1 MRKSIFDI
9 LSQNTNLYDDADRLI
24 DMFKCEELLYSNYK
38 DYSLIDFVDE
48 YCFDNW
54 KMRGH
59 CVDLDDFLDTVNF
72 AFYAED
78 AKCNIES
85 QLVLIEVIYNF
96 WKLANDKLQKY
107 SAIYQWFGNF
117 YHLRDVMDDILEK
130 NNHTIYIDNE
140 KNCLL
145 VVEDKPEVSA
155 VIEILPDSN
164 LVLDVIKYNH
174 HSLKGEIDLKK
185 SILLRLGSEL
195 EAKRKDLKKI
205 DNKLTEDIFFLL
217 NKLNIR
223 HNNIS
228 KEHVSNYVECVANM
242 ESPEL
247 EEWYDE
253 LYQMILLAFLLLDNK
268 NREVNIGKLKDKILN
283 INS

>member
-1 MRKSIFDI
+1 MRKNIFEI
-9 LSQNTNLYDDADRLI
+9 LKDNTNLSNDTTRLVK
-24 DMFKCEELLYSNYK
+24 MFKYEDLLYSNHE
-38 DYSLIDFVDE
+38 DYNLIDFVDE
-48 YCFDNW
+48 YCFDDW
-54 KMRGH
+54 KMREH
-59 CVDLDDFLDTVNF
+59 CVDSNDFLKTVDF

-78 AKCNIES
+78 AKFNLES
-85 QLVLIEVIYNF
+85 HFVLIEIIYNF
-96 WKLANDKLQKY
+96 WKLANDKLNEDSK
-107 SAIYQWFGNF
+107 IYQWFGNF
-117 YHLRDVMDDILEK
+117 YHLGEVMDDILEK
-130 NNHTIYIDNE
+130 NNHTVYIDNE
-140 KNCLL
+140 KECLL

-155 VIEILPDSN
+155 VMEILPDSN
-164 LVLDVIKYNH
+164 LALDVIKYNH
-174 HSLKGEIDLKK
+174 HSLKGKIDLKK

-223 HNNIS
+223 HNNTS

-242 ESPEL
+242 ESSEL